1 MILIAN
7 GVTVESFARILSLAF
22 DRPIIDRTGSAG
34 VFDFLLEASTEGTT
48 LLPPPPLPD
57 GTPVVAEPAP
67 SIFSAIQDQLGLKL
81 DPTRGPVEVLVIDR
95 AEKPTE
101 N

>member
-7 GVTVESFARILSLAF
+7 GFPVESFARILSLAF
-22 DRPIIDRTGSAG
+22 DRPIIDRTGIAG

-48 LLPPPPLPD
+48 LPAPPPLPD
-57 GTPVVAEPAP
+57 GTPVAQEPAP
-67 SIFSAIQDQLGLKL
+67 SIFGAIQDQLGLKL
-81 DPTRGPVEVLVIDR
+81 DPTRGPVEVLVIDH
-95 AEKPTE
+95 AEKPSE